1 MGRPVRIEI
10 GLVSHDS
17 LQLGSAGREDVCDS
31 EFTGMEDEVF
41 VQRIQE
47 KIEKL
52 TEGRID
58 LQIDHED
65 GSQLRVEFEREVPLV
80 VLGAN
85 IFKFS
90 GFARMCVEYSVESIR
105 KQRPIEMLEFHL
117 LLARN

>member
-10 GLVSHDS
+10 GLVPRDS

-31 EFTGMEDEVF
+31 EHTGMEDEQF

-47 KIEKL
+47 KIERL

-58 LQIDHED
+58 LEIDHED
-65 GSQLRVEFEREVPLV
+65 GSQLRVEFQREAPLV

-85 IFKFS
+85 IFEFS
-90 GFARMCVEYSVESIR
+90 GFARMCVEYAVESIR